1 MQYLLEL
8 FLSGNLNQSLNE
20 DFMKKQNNEQYEE
33 TIHSNPEQQSLTVI
47 LRQLMVEGKIERL
60 KQELET
66 INEEELYTS
75 FIHGINHNERVLFLA
90 YLLSLQCN
98 LNDAHLRIVLDASKY
113 HDVGRVNDFVDPSH
127 GERSAEAIVELVDDS
142 IYENEENVALLQGIV
157 ELHSLEDRD
166 ADYIMIKY
174 GITDKKT
181 FYTLFSILKD
191 ADALD
196 RIRITYMQDTVSC
209 LNPMYL
215 RIPYSKSLLL
225 AAHELNEFYMK
236 NEEHTKGGKHEKYLY

>member
-8 FLSGNLNQSLNE
+8 FLSGKLNQILNE
-20 DFMKKQNNEQYEE
+20 DFMKKQNNIQYVE
-33 TIHSNPEQQSLTVI
+33 TIHSNPEQQPLIAI
-47 LRQLMVEGKIERL
+47 LEQLIADGNVGRL
-60 KQELET
+60 KQEIEA

-90 YLLSLQCN
+90 YLLSLQCGI
-98 LNDAHLRIVLDASKY
+98 DEVHLRIVLDASKY

-127 GERSAEAIVELVDDS
+127 GERSAEAIIELVDSS
-142 IYENEENVALLQGIV
+142 IYEDKENVALLQGIV
-157 ELHSLEDRD
+157 ELHSLEDSD
-166 ADYIMIKY
+166 ADYVMKKY

-209 LNPMYL
+209 LNPTYL
-215 RIPYSKSLLL
+215 RIPYSKQLLL
-225 AAHELNEFYMK
+225 VAHELNEFYMK

>member
-8 FLSGNLNQSLNE
+8 FLNGNLNQTLNE
-20 DFMKKQNNEQYEE
+20 DFIKKQNNMQYIE
-33 TIHSNPEQQSLTVI
+33 TIHSQLEQQSLIAI
-47 LRQLMVEGKIERL
+47 LQQLTSGESIVRL
-60 KQELET
+60 KYELDS
-66 INEEELYTS
+66 IDEEELYTS
-75 FIHGINHNERVLFLA
+75 FIHGINHNERVLFWA
-90 YLLSLQCN
+90 YVLSLQCG
-98 LNDAHLRIVLDASKY
+98 LDEVGTRIVLDASKY
-113 HDVGRVNDFVDPSH
+113 HDVGRINDLVDPSH
-127 GERSAEAIVELVDDS
+127 GERSASAIIELVNDP
-142 IYENEENVALLQGIV
+142 IYENPENMKLLQAIV
-157 ELHSLEDRD
+157 ELHSLNDTDSEKVRK
-166 ADYIMIKY
+166 KY

-209 LNPMYL
+209 LNPAYL
-215 RIPYSKSLLL
+215 RLLYSKRLLL